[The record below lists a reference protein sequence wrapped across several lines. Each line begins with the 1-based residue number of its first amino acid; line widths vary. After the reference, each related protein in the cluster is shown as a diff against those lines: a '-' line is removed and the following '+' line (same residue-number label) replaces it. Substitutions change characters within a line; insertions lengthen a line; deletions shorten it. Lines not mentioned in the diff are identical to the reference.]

1 MSEDRPGIKSI
12 EVGSRLVAA
21 LVQAGG
27 SLSLGQIAAAARMP
41 PSKAHRYLVSF
52 TRVGMVEQDRETRRY
67 ALGPLALQIG
77 LAAVGSFDPLHRVI
91 EAQTALRNRVDETVV
106 LSVWGGRGPT
116 VIHVEESSHPV
127 IMTMKVGASLP
138 MLSTATGLVFGAFMP
153 AVITRRLIAAEL
165 KRGSGSE
172 PFARTRPSIEALF
185 RSVREQGMATNQGHL
200 MPGVTAIAAPVTSRR
215 GQILAVMAIM
225 GRDERVNP
233 ERNPAVAAALRQT
246 VEALSV

>member
-1 MSEDRPGIKSI
+1 MSENRPGIKSI
-12 EVGSRLVAA
+12 EVGGRLVTA

-27 SLSLGQIAAAARMP
+27 ALSLGEIAADARMA

-52 TRVGMVEQDRETRRY
+52 IRMGMVAQDRETRKY

-77 LAAVGSFDPLHRVI
+77 LAALGSFDPLHRAM

-127 IMTMKVGASLP
+127 IMTMKVGALLP

-153 AVITRRLIAAEL
+153 SILTRQLIAAEL
-165 KRGSGSE
+165 KHGSGSE
-172 PFARTRPSIEALF
+172 PFARSRSSIEALF
-185 RSVREQGMATNQGHL
+185 RDVRERRMATNQGHL
-200 MPGVTAIAAPVTSRR
+200 MPGVTAIAAPVMSRQ

-225 GRDERVNP
+225 GRDEHVNP
-233 ERNPAVAAALRQT
+233 EVNPAVAAALRQT
-246 VEALSV
+246 VDAFSR